1 MRDFF
6 SMISLLFRPFFGGT
20 LEEGIKAYEELDY
33 IKAFK
38 IFQKFADKNNP
49 IAQYY
54 LGKMYEKADFVDKD
68 INKAIFYFQEA
79 SKNNHADA
87 AFALGMI
94 YHRGKDIPKDDETA
108 KDYFDL
114 AIVNGNLEAKK

>member
-20 LEEGIKAYEELDY
+20 LEEGIKAYEEFDY

-68 INKAIFYFQEA
+68 INKYIEVIKKY
-79 SKNNHADA
+79 N
-87 AFALGMI
+87 I
-94 YHRGKDIPKDDETA
+94 KDVVVGSIIKT
-108 KDYFDL
+108 
-114 AIVNGNLEAKK
+114 NGTGDFRY